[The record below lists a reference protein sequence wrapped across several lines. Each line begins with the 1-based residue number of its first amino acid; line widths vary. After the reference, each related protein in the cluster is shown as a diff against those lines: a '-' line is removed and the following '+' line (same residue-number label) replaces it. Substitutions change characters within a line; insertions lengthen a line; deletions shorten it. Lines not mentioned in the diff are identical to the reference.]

1 MVLLDIAT
9 HQHGLPTAN
18 GPEAQAGVATTPS
31 VPKSWPSTRPP
42 SCLGG
47 RVPRFRQEQ
56 GHAVSDPR
64 TTGTRATAEETVRR
78 TLLHECDVHTLLRLP
93 TGVFYAQDVKA
104 NVLFFDRR
112 AGSET
117 AATVEL

>member
-1 MVLLDIAT
+1 MVFFNIAT
-9 HQHGLPTAN
+9 HQHGLRTAN

-31 VPKSWPSTRPP
+31 VPKPSTRP
-42 SCLGG
+42 SLCLGG
-47 RVPRFRQEQ
+47 RVPWSWQEQ
-56 GHAVSDPR
+56 GHAVPDPR

-93 TGVFYAQDVKA
+93 TGVFCGQDAKA